1 MRGLSVQ
8 NVTMVETTSAVTACS
23 DPGFRGLVVK
33 DRVHLGGL
41 GAAQRLLALACVWAG
56 LPDASMSER
65 EVNAALRAAL
75 AGAAC
80 WLDTDHV
87 ELRRWLVDTGWLQ
100 RDGFGRAYRCA
111 LRAGL
116 PPALQHAAD
125 ALDDALGGQ
134 TVAAWVA
141 AQRSAHAARRAARR
155 QAWADGAAAAASA
168 R

>member
-1 MRGLSVQ
+1 
-8 NVTMVETTSAVTACS
+8 MVETTSAVTALAG
-23 DPGFRGLVVK
+23 PGFQGLVVK

-41 GAAQRLLALACVWAG
+41 GAAQRLRALACVWAG
-56 LPDASMSER
+56 LPDAPMSER
-65 EVNAALRAAL
+65 EVNAALQVAL

-100 RDGFGRAYRCA
+100 RDGFGRVYQRA

-116 PPALQHAAD
+116 SPAWQHVAD
-125 ALDDALGGQ
+125 ALDEALGGQ

-141 AQRSAHAARRAARR
+141 AQRSAHEVRRAARR
-155 QAWADGAAAAASA
+155 QAWANGGAAAAST